1 MLNQVF
7 KGSNRE
13 KIYLLGG
20 PLEPGDA
27 RILDLVKV
35 LDSLCAVDHDV
46 RSVGLGAEAPDLP
59 GLGDIELVLV
69 GEVTATGL
77 EVVPGVDITLVNVL
91 GQTIGHGNGPHEK
104 PKREDLTFSNSK
116 TRAMTSGLL
125 RELIIIIVHFKLFIL
140 YMNLCGVFIY
150 LLCLLGDLDRH
161 IWLDSSETVS
171 L

>member
-46 RSVGLGAEAPDLP
+46 GSVGLRAEAPDLS
-59 GLGDIELVLV
+59 GLGDVVLVLV
-69 GEVTATGL
+69 CQVPTTDL
-77 EVVPGVDITLVNVL
+77 EVITWVD
-91 GQTIGHGNGPHEK
+91 
-104 PKREDLTFSNSK
+104 FS
-116 TRAMTSGLL
+116 L
-125 RELIIIIVHFKLFIL
+125 
-140 YMNLCGVFIY
+140 
-150 LLCLLGDLDRH
+150 
-161 IWLDSSETVS
+161 
-171 L
+171 